1 MAHERV
7 QHPDLD
13 GAKATPTSKDKGCF
27 RLRSIAQHS
36 CLASGLLFFQI
47 RGTAVEDAFLN
58 EFLLEGKGPAASVK
72 YRVGWKTRI
81 RAPVLVADARRVTLV
96 TNQTT
101 DSG

>member
-13 GAKATPTSKDKGCF
+13 GAKATPTGKDKGCF

-36 CLASGLLFFQI
+36 LASGLLFFQI

-58 EFLLEGKGPAASVK
+58 ELPF
-72 YRVGWKTRI
+72 
-81 RAPVLVADARRVTLV
+81 RR
-96 TNQTT
+96 
-101 DSG
+101 